1 MAASNPVEGSD
12 LSALLRTLQHGDS
25 FFPSGAVAF
34 SYGLETL
41 CADGQVTTAE
51 EVERFI
57 VGQLRGRW
65 APCDRGVL
73 VAAYRAGDDLEG
85 VERADRLQEAVALAR
100 ELREGSR
107 WTGAAL
113 LRVHAEL
120 GTRNAGAYQERVRAG
135 RALGHL
141 AAVQG
146 LVWRGVG
153 LGEEQAC
160 AASAHGLC
168 VALLGAA
175 LRLGMIGHVGAQR
188 LLAGLR
194 PLLVDLLAAAPP
206 ALEEVH
212 GFAPLAEVAAMRH
225 ETQASR
231 LFAS

>member
-1 MAASNPVEGSD
+1 MTASDPSEGNG
-12 LSALLRTLQHGDS
+12 LSALLRTLQHSDS

-34 SYGLETL
+34 SYGLESL

-51 EVERFI
+51 EVERFLL
-57 VGQLRGRW
+57 GQLRGRW

-85 VERADRLQEAVALAR
+85 VERADGLQEAMALPQ

-107 WTGAAL
+107 WAGAAL

-120 GTRNAGAYQERVRAG
+120 GTRNAEAFQERVSAG
-135 RALGHL
+135 RTPGHL

-153 LGEEQAC
+153 LREEQAC

-175 LRLGMIGHVGAQR
+175 LRLGVIGHVGAQR

-194 PLLVDLLAAAPP
+194 PALADLLAAAPP
-206 ALEEVH
+206 VLEEVH

-225 ETQASR
+225 ETQAGR